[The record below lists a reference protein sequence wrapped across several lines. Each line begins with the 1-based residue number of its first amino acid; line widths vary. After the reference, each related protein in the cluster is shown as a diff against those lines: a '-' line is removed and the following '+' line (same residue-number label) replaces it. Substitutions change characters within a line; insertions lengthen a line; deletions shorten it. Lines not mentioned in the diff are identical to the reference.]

1 MVAAATAAIPTLAAS
16 FLDVPENPTAAGA
29 DGALAAYREARCD
42 GVVAL
47 GGGSVLDTAKI
58 VAGVVGG
65 GLADAAAL
73 IGHPERVGAVVP
85 LVAIP
90 TTLGT
95 GSESS
100 PVAALHLVAG
110 GAGIGTRH
118 PRLVPRLAV
127 CDPDLTRTLPR
138 RLVAATAIDA
148 LSHCI
153 EGYFAEPA
161 NPVADALALDGARRV
176 VADLPAALEPSGD
189 SARASLMAA
198 AFAGGAAIH
207 KGLGPAHAIAFV
219 CGEQDVH
226 HGTLIG
232 VALPHTTRLVARHVP
247 GKGGGACRGGR
258 DRCRRGPGRRAGRA
272 GRLAGIAGDAY
283 RRRLPDGLARHGG
296 GGDGRQP
303 LQPDQPLCAERGG
316 ISQPDRDDRLTV
328 DDLLPVRDRAGR
340 RRLAHAQPGRAVVRG
355 DQPVRARQAARAA
368 RGRVR
373 AVGSAAGTVPPSRH
387 DGDAADR
394 VGGAGQPHQAEH
406 DRAGRP
412 GRGDAAGRAAARPG
426 RRAGKDGAP
435 DRHGGADVRQPEPG
449 HFCGG
454 RRRARRVRRRLLR

>member
-1 MVAAATAAIPTLAAS
+1 MVSALALPRLVFGSGSLTALASELTLLGVERPLLVSDRGLERAGMVEEAMAAIPRLAAS

-29 DGALAAYREARCD
+29 DGALAAYREAGCD

-58 VAGVVGG
+58 VAGVAGG
-65 GLADAAAL
+65 DLADAAAL
-73 IGHPERVGAVVP
+73 IGHPELIETVAP

-110 GAGIGTRH
+110 GPGIGTRH
-118 PRLVPRLAV
+118 PLLVPRLAL

-153 EGYFAEPA
+153 EGYFAEPP
-161 NPVADALALDGARRV
+161 NPVADALALDGAKRV
-176 VADLPAALEPSGD
+176 VADLAAALEPAGD
-189 SARASLMAA
+189 AARASLMAA

-219 CGEQDVH
+219 CGDQDVH

-247 GKGGGACRGGR
+247 DKAAALAAAMGLDPGTEPGAAVADALAALVASLGLPATLTG
-258 DRCRRGPGRRAGRA
+258 AG
-272 GRLAGIAGDAY
+272 Y
-283 RRRLPDGLARHGG
+283 RMASP
-296 GGDGRQP
+296 
-303 LQPDQPLCAERGG
+303 
-316 ISQPDRDDRLTV
+316 
-328 DDLLPVRDRAGR
+328 
-340 RRLAHAQPGRAVVRG
+340 
-355 DQPVRARQAARAA
+355 
-368 RGRVR
+368 
-373 AVGSAAGTVPPSRH
+373 
-387 DGDAADR
+387 DAAVAAMVSSHFNR
-394 VGGAGQPHQAEH
+394 TSPYVPTAEEY
-406 DRAGRP
+406 RALT
-412 GRGDAAGRAAARPG
+412 DAIA
-426 RRAGKDGAP
+426 
-435 DRHGGADVRQPEPG
+435 
-449 HFCGG
+449 
-454 RRRARRVRRRLLR
+454 